1 MQETYKL
8 NEKVFAEDAWWLV
21 LIDNLF
27 DLRMAFDTA
36 FKQVQWRIIP
46 VVDSI
51 LNVFL
56 ETQFQLMTRL
66 ALTHLEPSVSEP
78 FNKSLFTR

>member
-8 NEKVFAEDAWWLV
+8 NEKVFAEDAWWLI
-21 LIDNLF
+21 LIDNLL

-36 FKQVQWRIIP
+36 FEQVQGRIIP

-51 LNVFL
+51 LNIFL
-56 ETQFQLMTRL
+56 ETQLQLMAR
-66 ALTHLEPSVSEP
+66 
-78 FNKSLFTR
+78 